1 MMYDLPTSLEVCGTE
16 YPIETDFRVIL
27 DIFSVLSAVELTSEE
42 KCIGVLGMFYPGF
55 FAMPWEHT
63 EEAINQCFW
72 FINGGNEET
81 QKKSIKLMDWE
92 QDFRLL
98 IAPINRIAG
107 QEVRALPYLH
117 WWTFLSYYGEIGDCY
132 FAQIVRIRD
141 LKAKGKLKDKAD
153 KEFYRRN
160 RDAIDIKRRYSETEE
175 EIIKG
180 WT

>member
-16 YPIETDFRVIL
+16 YQIETDFRVIL

-55 FAMPWEHT
+55 FTMPGEHM
-63 EEAINQCFW
+63 EEAIKQCFW

-81 QKKSIKLMDWE
+81 QKKSTKLMDWE

-98 IAPINRIAG
+98 IAPINRIVG

-117 WWTFLSYYGEIGDCY
+117 WWTFLAYYGEIGDCY

-153 KEFYRRN
+153 REFYRRN
-160 RDAIDIKRRYSETEE
+160 RDVIDIKRRYSEAEE